1 MANLAM
7 ELSHLEQADRNIAR
21 ARQLIAEA
29 EERET
34 ESPAQSE
41 TAGAS
46 LITMKGTLMALEGH
60 RALIVQAVAD
70 IRAGV
75 RRSS

>member
-7 ELSHLEQADRNIAR
+7 ELSHLEQADRHIAR

-29 EERET
+29 EERESET
-34 ESPAQSE
+34 RAQSE

-46 LITMKGTLMALEGH
+46 LITMKATLTALEGH
-60 RALIVQAVAD
+60 RALIIQAVAD
-70 IRAGV
+70 IRAGA